1 MGFQCWRFQKLFFFK
16 KITIRVS
23 KTIKKG
29 VKGGESPPAVNKHPL
44 IQEYFQ
50 IGKYVPVVIIFGKN
64 EKSKMPTEKDKRQK
78 KVKRREKKARTRE
91 RESKK
96 EKGQRFLRTLTV
108 NLRRIS
114 WEEEE
119 ERRRSKN
126 SEMDEI
132 PFPFFFSFLTFFS
145 LVFFSSSS
153 CSII

>member
-78 KVKRREKKARTRE
+78 SKEGRKKQGRE
-91 RESKK
+91 RENQRKK
-96 EKGQRFLRTLTV
+96 RDRDFSGHLQLT
-108 NLRRIS
+108 
-114 WEEEE
+114 
-119 ERRRSKN
+119 
-126 SEMDEI
+126 
-132 PFPFFFSFLTFFS
+132 
-145 LVFFSSSS
+145 
-153 CSII
+153 